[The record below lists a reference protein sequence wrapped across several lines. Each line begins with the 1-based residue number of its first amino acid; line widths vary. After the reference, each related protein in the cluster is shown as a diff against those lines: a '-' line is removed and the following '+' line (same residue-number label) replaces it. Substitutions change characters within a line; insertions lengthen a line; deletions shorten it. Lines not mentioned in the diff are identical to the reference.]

1 MGGSLGK
8 ISFQFTEAIRNQ
20 RITESSIPP
29 KLLTYFDFN
38 SYADKNNTIYIKD
51 LIETSYILKSQ
62 TDNKYYIGTFETEDD
77 VIF

>member
-51 LIETSYILKSQ
+51 LIEIFNTKTDVVLSYSMVNSVL
-62 TDNKYYIGTFETEDD
+62 
-77 VIF
+77 